1 MNRTM
6 RNLAAGLMFT
16 PAVAWAD
23 AAANAEHAAM
33 KVLVEENVL
42 SVYLT
47 TNDDGRLTIL
57 FGSQVA
63 PWQIDAV
70 VKKLEQEPDI
80 HGVTH
85 AHVDTDFCLIR

>member
-1 MNRTM
+1 MNRTVGS
-6 RNLAAGLMFT
+6 LAAGLLLA
-16 PAVAWAD
+16 PALAWAD
-23 AAANAEHAAM
+23 AAADAENAAT

-47 TNDDGRLTIL
+47 ASDAGRLTIL

-70 VKKLEQEPDI
+70 LKKLEQEPAI

>member
-1 MNRTM
+1 MNRSM
-6 RNLAAGLMFT
+6 RNLAAGLLLA
-16 PAVAWAD
+16 PALAWAD
-23 AAANAEHAAM
+23 AAADAEHAAM
-33 KVLVEENVL
+33 KVLVEEDVL

-47 TNDDGRLTIL
+47 TSDAGRLTIL

-70 VKKLEQEPDI
+70 LKKLEQEPAI
-80 HGVTH
+80 KGVTH

>member
-1 MNRTM
+1 MNRSV
-6 RNLAAGLMFT
+6 RNLAAGLLFT
-16 PAVAWAD
+16 PALACAD
-23 AAANAEHAAM
+23 AAAEAEHAAM
-33 KVLVEENVL
+33 QVLVEENVL

-47 TNDDGRLTIL
+47 TNDAGRLTIL

-70 VKKLEQEPDI
+70 LRKLERQPAI

>member
-1 MNRTM
+1 MNRIV
-6 RNLAAGLMFT
+6 RNFAAGLLFA
-16 PAVAWAD
+16 PALAWAD
-23 AAANAEHAAM
+23 AAAKAENAAM

-47 TNDDGRLTIL
+47 TNDEGRLTIL

-70 VKKLEQEPDI
+70 LKKLEQEPAI